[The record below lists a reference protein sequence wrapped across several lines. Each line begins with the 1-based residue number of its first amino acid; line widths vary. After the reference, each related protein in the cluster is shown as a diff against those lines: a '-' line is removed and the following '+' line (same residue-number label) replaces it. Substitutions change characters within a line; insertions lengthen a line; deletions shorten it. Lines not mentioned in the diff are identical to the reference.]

1 MNVNIRLDDVT
12 PEEFS
17 LKLVQKTREERIEYA
32 RNWRKRRVEKDSK
45 KPKKQPR
52 LSLKQKLIND
62 MRAAGATEAQI
73 KSVL

>member
-1 MNVNIRLDDVT
+1 MNVNMRLDDVT

-17 LKLVQKTREERIEYA
+17 LKLVQKTRKERIEYA
-32 RNWRKRRVEKDSK
+32 RNWRKRRVDKEAK

-62 MRAAGATEAQI
+62 MSCLLYTSPSPRD
-73 KSVL
+73 S